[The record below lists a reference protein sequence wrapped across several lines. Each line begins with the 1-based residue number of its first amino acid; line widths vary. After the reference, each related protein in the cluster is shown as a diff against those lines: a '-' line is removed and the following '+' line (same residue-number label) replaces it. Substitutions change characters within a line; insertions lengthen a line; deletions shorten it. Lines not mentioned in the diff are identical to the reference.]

1 MFTLS
6 YAISYHVP
14 QHAHGNPTPVMA
26 DKESEQ
32 NTDSECESNSTL
44 GWDGVQSEKL
54 LQLKRS
60 RSSKKGILTK
70 AQNEIKGLMLNSN
83 NDIQSTCRR
92 SNSPTYKIE

>member
-1 MFTLS
+1 M
-6 YAISYHVP
+6 
-14 QHAHGNPTPVMA
+14 HGNPTPVMA

-32 NTDSECESNSTL
+32 NTDSECESLPTNSRVRVENFTL
-44 GWDGVQSEKL
+44 GSEFQSKKL

-83 NDIQSTCRR
+83 NDIQSTPQQ